1 MLIFEGGVMED
12 QLIDSQYI
20 ADLYS
25 AFQDLLEARVLAQN
39 AMIADLGKY
48 DVIVKNTAT
57 IEQKHAPEDA
67 RKNAIFSILEIYK
80 GSQSAVDAG
89 LLCASEETVG
99 AINRLNE
106 AKQHFKAAVM
116 TFRDKYEKK
125 SKLPGKHITYLIRD
139 QYKDHGFRSDFLQK
153 AMSTA
158 GIGELDLKKCYTEI
172 RVMPQ
177 NLDVFCWTWATKHSR
192 LKKVSLTEAQKK
204 VEEHF
209 KGNADALDINL
220 RYLSECRD
228 SETLIERVKLKN
240 QLRANYAF
248 VLDGEIIRSSCPI
261 SGVVIVQGKELPR
274 YVWRDNPEVTKVET
288 PQVNRVSKID
298 SHPLIPQLGLYRYA
312 Q

>member
-1 MLIFEGGVMED
+1 MED

-25 AFQDLLEARVLAQN
+25 AFQDLLEAKVLAQN
-39 AMIADLGKY
+39 AMIADQGKY
-48 DVIVKNTAT
+48 AVIVKNTAT
-57 IEQKHAPEDA
+57 IEQTHAPEDA

-106 AKQHFKAAVM
+106 AKQHFKASVM
-116 TFRDKYEKK
+116 AIRDKYEQK
-125 SKLPGKHITYLIRD
+125 SKLPGKHITYLLKE

-158 GIGELDLKKCYTEI
+158 GIGELDLKKCYAEI
-172 RVMPQ
+172 RIMPK

-192 LKKVSLTEAQKK
+192 LNKVSLQQARKK

-209 KGNADALDINL
+209 KNNTDALDINL
-220 RYLSECRD
+220 RYLSACHD

-248 VLDGEIIRSSCPI
+248 AVDGETVRSSCPI
-261 SGVVIVQGKELPR
+261 SGVVIVQGKTLPR
-274 YVWRDNPEVTKVET
+274 YVWRDNPELTEIEA
-288 PQVNRVSKID
+288 PQVKRVSKID